1 MLAANRGQVYRL
13 GKQSIFV
20 FWDIAPYKKAAASSA
35 PVGGSPTGNPPEV
48 VKLLLGLHQVKFD
61 GGCRVN
67 FNKAGKYFSKT
78 PACDAAKVEIAEDAI
93 HRYSREQGS
102 MTH

>member
-1 MLAANRGQVYRL
+1 MLEANRGQVYRL
-13 GKQSIFV
+13 DKQSIFV
-20 FWDIAPYKKAAASSA
+20 FWDTAPYKKAAVSSA
-35 PVGGSPTGNPPEV
+35 PVGGSPTGNPPEI

-67 FNKAGKYFSKT
+67 FNKAGKSFST
-78 PACDAAKVEIAEDAI
+78 TSACEAAKVGIAEDAI
-93 HRYSREQGS
+93 QRYFREQGS